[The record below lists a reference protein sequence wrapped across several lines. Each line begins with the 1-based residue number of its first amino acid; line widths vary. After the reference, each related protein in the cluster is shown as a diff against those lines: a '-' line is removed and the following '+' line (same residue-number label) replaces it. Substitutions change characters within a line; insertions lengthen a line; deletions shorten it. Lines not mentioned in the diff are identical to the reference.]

1 MVMIVGPLTCLLA
14 QAIPDQPPIFI
25 ILSMN
30 KSMGGG
36 GGVGGGGVTE
46 PGQMEHQGGIEPGPS
61 VYTNDT
67 YIITCTSLLHRSS
80 NCSHI
85 TCYL

>member
-14 QAIPDQPPIFI
+14 KAIPDQPPIFI
-25 ILSMN
+25 ILSMI
-30 KSMGGG
+30 KSMGE
-36 GGVGGGGVTE
+36 GGGGVTE

-67 YIITCTSLLHRSS
+67 YIITCTSLLHHSS